1 MQTYKNIN
9 EINNE
14 MKAIKNNPKYLLNDE
29 AVILLLLSGILY
41 IFNILDTVLGWVE
54 NLLWYV
60 FPLSDNKVYK
70 DK

>member
-1 MQTYKNIN
+1 
-9 EINNE
+9 